1 MELIFDGENMPPEKV
16 TDYMQAAAGLVL
28 EREGVS
34 NQLAEISVT
43 FTDSEEIR
51 EINRD
56 FRDIDKVTDVLSF
69 PQFESPEEI
78 PKAGPYALGDV
89 VICTQQAKAQA
100 EEYGHSCEREM
111 VYLFVHSMFHLMG
124 YDHMEADEKRQMRT
138 AEEDVMGK
146 LDLSR

>member
-28 EREGVS
+28 EREGVL
-34 NQLAEISVT
+34 NPLAEISVI
-43 FTDSEEIR
+43 FTDSQEIR

-56 FRDIDKVTDVLSF
+56 HRDIDKVTDVLSF

-89 VICTQQAKAQA
+89 VICTQQAQAQA

-124 YDHMEADEKRQMRT
+124 YDHMEADEKKEMR
-138 AEEDVMGK
+138 AGEEDIMEK
-146 LDLSR
+146 LDLGR

>member
-28 EREGVS
+28 EREGVL
-34 NQLAEISVT
+34 NPLAEISVI
-43 FTDSEEIR
+43 FTDSQEIR

-56 FRDIDKVTDVLSF
+56 HRDIDKVTDVLSF

-89 VICTQQAKAQA
+89 VICTQQAQAQA

-124 YDHMEADEKRQMRT
+124 YDHMEADEKKEMR
-138 AEEDVMGK
+138 AGEEEIMEK
-146 LDLSR
+146 LDLGR